1 MAGTTKHAQSV
12 KEQVPYHL
20 PEETVTSGFDS
31 GERQSALNPLLE
43 EPQPETV
50 PDWENI
56 GIFAAGITVGIVL
69 GAGAALWFAS
79 RGDDD
84 DTDTSDSDAEEWD
97 EIGADA
103 GWAELA
109 RELAL
114 AEEEL
119 ARR

>member
-1 MAGTTKHAQSV
+1 MF
-12 KEQVPYHL
+12 
-20 PEETVTSGFDS
+20 TSGIDS
-31 GERQSALNPLLE
+31 GERHSALNPLLE

-79 RGDDD
+79 RNDDED
-84 DTDTSDSDAEEWD
+84 ADSSDSESDGWTEL
-97 EIGADA
+97 GSDA
-103 GWAELA
+103 GWEELA

-114 AEEEL
+114 AEAEL
-119 ARR
+119 AGR